1 MGKEKEALRDA
12 RTALRNECFWVFTIL
27 FCYLKDKFQLL
38 RSRQGHSFLPL
49 HGALHFFFFFF
60 FFFFLVLFSLFNF
73 GDEHIWE

>member
-38 RSRQGHSFLPL
+38 RSR
-49 HGALHFFFFFF
+49 
-60 FFFFLVLFSLFNF
+60 
-73 GDEHIWE
+73 